1 MRFTSPLRLAF
12 SRYFACPPII
22 VPCVQPDSY
31 LTLHYRLSDPGGVDA
46 VNTFGGTPATFTLGQ
61 GQLSP
66 ALEALLVGL
75 DEDTHTRFDLPAGA
89 AFGARIPGLLRW
101 VSRGEVE
108 RAREYP
114 GPAAQVGDVMRLRLP
129 TSADGEAGLLTALVR
144 EIDEVGDALLLDFNH
159 PLADCPTTFEVKI
172 LAVL

>member
-1 MRFTSPLRLAF
+1 MRVFVASAH
-12 SRYFACPPII
+12 YFACPSII
-22 VPCVQPDSY
+22 VPCVQSDSY

-46 VNTFGGTPATFTLGQ
+46 VNTFGGTPATLTLGQ

-75 DEDTHTRFDLPAGA
+75 DEGTHRTFDLPPGA

-101 VSRGEVE
+101 VSREGVD

-114 GPAAQVGDVMRLRLP
+114 GPEPQVGDVMRVRLP
-129 TSADGEAGLLTALVR
+129 IRADGEAGLLTALVR
-144 EIDEVGDALLLDFNH
+144 EIDVEGDAVLLDFNH
-159 PLADCPTTFEVKI
+159 PLADCPTTFEVQI

>member
-1 MRFTSPLRLAF
+1 MRVYVASA
-12 SRYFACPPII
+12 RYFACPPII

-46 VNTFGGTPATFTLGQ
+46 VNTFGGTPATLTLGQ

-75 DEDTHTRFDLPAGA
+75 DEDAHRTFDLPPGA

-101 VSRGEVE
+101 VSSEGVD

-114 GPAAQVGDVMRLRLP
+114 GPEPQLGDVMRLRLP
-129 TSADGEAGLLTALVR
+129 IRADGEVGLLTALVR
-144 EIDEVGDALLLDFNH
+144 EIDVEGDAVLLDFNH
-159 PLADCPTTFEVKI
+159 PLADCPTTFEVQI

>member
-1 MRFTSPLRLAF
+1 MLRVHL
-12 SRYFACPPII
+12 SRLRYFACPPFI
-22 VPCVQPDSY
+22 VPCVQADSY

-46 VNTFGGTPATFTLGQ
+46 VNTFGHTPATLTLGQ

-66 ALEALLVGL
+66 ALETLLIGM
-75 DEDTHTRFDLPAGA
+75 EEGTHTRFDLPAGA

-101 VSRGEVE
+101 VSRSVVE
-108 RAREYP
+108 ESRERP
-114 GPAAQVGDVMRLRLP
+114 GPQPLIGDVLRLRLP

-144 EIDEVGDALLLDFNH
+144 EVDAERDALLLDFNH
-159 PLADCPTTFEVKI
+159 PLADCPTQFEVHV